1 MVPLTVDR
9 FVVNEP
15 MSRMAEDV
23 ILSRAHTL
31 QRVLTLVA
39 QQGQEVDQAV
49 DAMVQALGTGKLVLA
64 CGNGGSAADAQH
76 MVGELVGRFL
86 REREPWPAIALT
98 TDSSI
103 LTSISNDYGFDQ
115 VFQRQVAAFGQPGG
129 VFIGFSTSGE
139 SRNVLNAAR
148 EARRRN
154 MRVVAFT
161 GQTPSSLSEAADIV
175 LSVPVTST
183 PLVQEVHA
191 VLLHVVCD
199 MVETALADAGQCKET
214 VA

>member
-1 MVPLTVDR
+1 MAPVTVDR
-9 FVVNEP
+9 FVVNE
-15 MSRMAEDV
+15 RVGRKAEEV
-23 ILSRAHTL
+23 ILSRAQTL

-39 QQGQEVDQAV
+39 QQGQQVDQAV
-49 DAMVQALGTGKLVLA
+49 QVMVRALGAGKPVLA

-103 LTSISNDYGFDQ
+103 LTSISNDYGFDH

-129 VFIGFSTSGE
+129 VFVGFSTSGE

-148 EARRRN
+148 EARYRD

-161 GQTPSSLSEAADIV
+161 GQTPSSLSTAADIV

-199 MVETALADAGQCKET
+199 MVEAELADREQLKET

>member
-1 MVPLTVDR
+1 MAPVTVDR
-9 FVVNEP
+9 FVVNESV
-15 MSRMAEDV
+15 SRMAEDV

-39 QQGQEVDQAV
+39 QQGQRVDQAV
-49 DAMVQALGTGKLVLA
+49 EAMVKALGAGNLVLA

-103 LTSISNDYGFDQ
+103 LTSIGNDYGFDQ

-148 EARRRN
+148 EARCRG
-154 MRVVAFT
+154 MRVIAFT
-161 GQTPSSLSEAADIV
+161 GQTPSSLSAAADIT
-175 LSVPVTST
+175 LSVPVAST

-199 MVETALADAGQCKET
+199 MVEAELADLEQRKET

>member
-1 MVPLTVDR
+1 MAPVTVDR
-9 FVVNEP
+9 FVVNEGV
-15 MSRMAEDV
+15 SQVAQAE
-23 ILSRAHTL
+23 ILGRAQTL

-39 QQGQEVDQAV
+39 QQGHQVEQAV
-49 DAMVQALGTGKLVLA
+49 DVMVQALATGKLVLA

-103 LTSISNDYGFDQ
+103 LTSIANDYGFDQ

-129 VFIGFSTSGE
+129 VLVGFSTSGE
-139 SRNVLNAAR
+139 SRNVVNAAR
-148 EARRRN
+148 EARRRD
-154 MRVVAFT
+154 MHVVAFT
-161 GQTPSSLSEAADIV
+161 GQTPSSLSDAADIV
-175 LSVPVTST
+175 LSVPVKST

-199 MVETALADAGQCKET
+199 MVESDLMERGQCKAT

>member
-1 MVPLTVDR
+1 MASVTIDR
-9 FVVNEP
+9 FVVNERLG
-15 MSRMAEDV
+15 RMAEDV

-39 QQGQEVDQAV
+39 QQGQHVDQAV
-49 DAMVQALGTGKLVLA
+49 DAMVQALGAGKLVLA

-86 REREPWPAIALT
+86 REREPWPAMALT

-103 LTSISNDYGFDQ
+103 LTSIANDYGFDQ
-115 VFQRQVAAFGQPGG
+115 VFQRQVAAFAQPGG
-129 VFIGFSTSGE
+129 VFVGFSTSGE
-139 SRNVLNAAR
+139 SRNVVNAAR
-148 EARRRN
+148 EARRRG

-161 GQTPSSLSEAADIV
+161 GQAPSSLSEAADIV

-199 MVETALADAGQCKET
+199 MVETALADLEQRKET

>member
-1 MVPLTVDR
+1 MAPVTVDR
-9 FVVNEP
+9 LIVREGVG
-15 MSRMAEDV
+15 RTAEDV
-23 ILSRAHTL
+23 ILTRAQTL
-31 QRVLTLVA
+31 QRVLTHVA
-39 QQGQEVDQAV
+39 QQGQQVDQAV
-49 DAMVQALGTGKLVLA
+49 EAMVQALGTGKLVLA

-115 VFQRQVAAFGQPGG
+115 VFQRQVTAFGQAGG

-148 EARRRN
+148 EARLRG
-154 MRVVAFT
+154 MRVIAFT
-161 GQTPSSLSEAADIV
+161 GQTPSSLSDLAEIV
-175 LSVPVTST
+175 LSVPATST

-199 MVETALADAGQCKET
+199 MVETELADREECKET

>member
-1 MVPLTVDR
+1 MAPVTVDR
-9 FVVNEP
+9 FVVNESV
-15 MSRMAEDV
+15 SRMAGDV
-23 ILSRAHTL
+23 ILSRAHML

-39 QQGQEVDQAV
+39 QQGQQVEQAV
-49 DAMVQALGTGKLVLA
+49 AVIVQALGSGKLVLA

-86 REREPWPAIALT
+86 REREPWPAMALT

-148 EARRRN
+148 EARRRG
-154 MRVVAFT
+154 MQVVAFT
-161 GQTPSSLSEAADIV
+161 GQSPSSLSDAADIV

-183 PLVQEVHA
+183 PLVQEVHG

-199 MVETALADAGQCKET
+199 MVEAELADLEQCKET

>member
-1 MVPLTVDR
+1 MAPVTVDR
-9 FVVNEP
+9 FVVNEGV
-15 MSRMAEDV
+15 SQVAQAE
-23 ILSRAHTL
+23 ILGRAQTL

-39 QQGQEVDQAV
+39 QQGHQVEQAV
-49 DAMVQALGTGKLVLA
+49 DVMVQALATGKLVLA

-103 LTSISNDYGFDQ
+103 LTSIANDYGFDQ

-129 VFIGFSTSGE
+129 VLVGFSTSGE
-139 SRNVLNAAR
+139 SRNVVNAAR
-148 EARRRN
+148 EARRRD
-154 MRVVAFT
+154 MHVVAFT
-161 GQTPSSLSEAADIV
+161 GQTPSSLSDAADIV

-199 MVETALADAGQCKET
+199 MVESDLMERGQCKAT

>member
-1 MVPLTVDR
+1 MTPVTVDR
-9 FVVNEP
+9 IVVNDNV
-15 MSRMAEDV
+15 SRMAEDV

-31 QRVLTLVA
+31 HRVLTLVA
-39 QQGQEVDQAV
+39 QQGAQVEEAV
-49 DAMVQALGTGKLVLA
+49 DAMVQALGAGKLVLA

-148 EARRRN
+148 EARRRE

-161 GQTPSSLSEAADIV
+161 GQAPSSLSEAADIV
-175 LSVPVTST
+175 LSVPVAST

-199 MVETALADAGQCKET
+199 MVEAELADLEQCKET
-214 VA
+214 IA

>member
-1 MVPLTVDR
+1 MAPVTVDR
-9 FVVNEP
+9 YIVNEQV
-15 MSRMAEDV
+15 RQKAEDA

-39 QQGQEVDQAV
+39 QQGQQVDQAV
-49 DAMVQALGTGKLVLA
+49 EAMVQALGTGKLVLA

-129 VFIGFSTSGE
+129 VFVGFSTSGE

-154 MRVVAFT
+154 MQVVAFT

-199 MVETALADAGQCKET
+199 MVETALAGPGQCQET
-214 VA
+214 IA

>member
-1 MVPLTVDR
+1 MAPVTVDR
-9 FVVNEP
+9 FVVNEGV
-15 MSRMAEDV
+15 SQVAQAE
-23 ILSRAHTL
+23 ILGRAQTL

-39 QQGQEVDQAV
+39 QQGHQVEQAV
-49 DAMVQALGTGKLVLA
+49 DVMVQALATGKLVLA

-103 LTSISNDYGFDQ
+103 LTSIANDYGFDQ

-129 VFIGFSTSGE
+129 VLVGFSTSGE
-139 SRNVLNAAR
+139 SRNVVNAAR
-148 EARRRN
+148 EARRRD
-154 MRVVAFT
+154 MHVVAFT
-161 GQTPSSLSEAADIV
+161 GQTPSSFSDAADIV
-175 LSVPVTST
+175 LSVPVKST

-199 MVETALADAGQCKET
+199 MVESDLMERGQCKAT

>member
-1 MVPLTVDR
+1 MAPVTVDR
-9 FVVNEP
+9 FIVKERVSKVAQVE
-15 MSRMAEDV
+15 
-23 ILSRAHTL
+23 ILGRAQTL

-39 QQGQEVDQAV
+39 QQGHHVEQAV
-49 DAMVQALGTGKLVLA
+49 DVMVQALATGKLVLA

-103 LTSISNDYGFDQ
+103 LTSIANDYGFDQ

-129 VFIGFSTSGE
+129 VFVGFSTSGE
-139 SRNVLNAAR
+139 SHNVVNAAR
-148 EARRRN
+148 EARSRD
-154 MRVVAFT
+154 MHVVAFT
-161 GQTPSSLSEAADIV
+161 GQTPSSLSDAADLV

-199 MVETALADAGQCKET
+199 MVETELANRGQCKAT

>member
-1 MVPLTVDR
+1 MTPVTVDR
-9 FVVNEP
+9 FTIREGV
-15 MSRMAEDV
+15 SRTAADV

-31 QRVLTLVA
+31 GHVLTLVA
-39 QQGQEVDQAV
+39 QQGRQVEQAV
-49 DAMVQALGTGKLVLA
+49 EATVQALEAGNLVLA

-98 TDSSI
+98 SDSSI

-129 VFIGFSTSGE
+129 VFIGFSTSGA
-139 SRNVLNAAR
+139 SRNVVNAAR
-148 EARRRN
+148 EARRRG
-154 MRVVAFT
+154 MRVIAFT
-161 GQTPSSLSEAADIV
+161 GQAPSPLGDAAEIV
-175 LSVPVTST
+175 LSVPISST

-191 VLLHVVCD
+191 VLLHIVCD
-199 MVETALADAGQCKET
+199 MVEAELAGLTQRKES

>member
-1 MVPLTVDR
+1 MAPVTVDR
-9 FVVNEP
+9 FVVNESV
-15 MSRMAEDV
+15 SRMAEDV
-23 ILSRAHTL
+23 ILTRAHTL

-39 QQGQEVDQAV
+39 QQGQRVDQAV
-49 DAMVQALGTGKLVLA
+49 EAMVKALGAGNLVLA

-86 REREPWPAIALT
+86 REREPWPAMALT

-103 LTSISNDYGFDQ
+103 LTSIGNDYGFDQ
-115 VFQRQVAAFGQPGG
+115 VFQRQVAAFGQPDG

-148 EARRRN
+148 EARCRG
-154 MRVVAFT
+154 MRVIAFT

-175 LSVPVTST
+175 LAVPVAST

-199 MVETALADAGQCKET
+199 MVEAELADLEQRKET

>member
-1 MVPLTVDR
+1 MAPVTVDQ
-9 FVVNEP
+9 FVVREST
-15 MSRMAEDV
+15 SRTAEDV

-39 QQGQEVDQAV
+39 QQGPQVDQAV
-49 DAMVQALGTGKLVLA
+49 DAMVQALGAGKLVLA

-86 REREPWPAIALT
+86 REREPWPAMALT

-161 GQTPSSLSEAADIV
+161 GQTPSSLSEASDIV

-199 MVETALADAGQCKET
+199 LVETALAERGRCEET
-214 VA
+214 IA

>member
-1 MVPLTVDR
+1 V
-9 FVVNEP
+9 
-15 MSRMAEDV
+15 SRMAEDA
-23 ILSRAHTL
+23 ILNRAHTL

-39 QQGQEVDQAV
+39 QQGAQVEEAV
-49 DAMVQALGTGKLVLA
+49 DAMVQALGAGKLVLA

-139 SRNVLNAAR
+139 SRNVLNAAH
-148 EARRRN
+148 EAHRRG
-154 MRVVAFT
+154 MRVVAFA
-161 GQTPSSLSEAADIV
+161 GQTPSSLSDTADIV
-175 LSVPVTST
+175 LSVPATST
-183 PLVQEVHA
+183 PLVQEVHG
-191 VLLHVVCD
+191 VLLHIVCD
-199 MVETALADAGQCKET
+199 MVETALADPGQCQET

>member
-1 MVPLTVDR
+1 MAPVTVDR
-9 FVVNEP
+9 FVVNEGV
-15 MSRMAEDV
+15 SQVAQAE
-23 ILSRAHTL
+23 ILGRAQTL

-39 QQGQEVDQAV
+39 QQGHQVEQAV
-49 DAMVQALGTGKLVLA
+49 DVMVQALATGKLVLA

-103 LTSISNDYGFDQ
+103 LTSIANDYGFDQ

-129 VFIGFSTSGE
+129 VFVGFSTSGE
-139 SRNVLNAAR
+139 SRNVVNAAR
-148 EARRRN
+148 EARRRD
-154 MRVVAFT
+154 MHVVAFT
-161 GQTPSSLSEAADIV
+161 GQTPSSLSDAADIV
-175 LSVPVTST
+175 LSVTVTST

-199 MVETALADAGQCKET
+199 MVESDLMERGQCKAT

>member
-1 MVPLTVDR
+1 MVPLTVDQ

-15 MSRMAEDV
+15 VGRMAEDA
-23 ILSRAHTL
+23 ILSRARTL

-39 QQGQEVDQAV
+39 QQGQQVDQAV

-129 VFIGFSTSGE
+129 VFVGFSTSGE

-161 GQTPSSLSEAADIV
+161 GQSPSSLSEAADIV

-183 PLVQEVHA
+183 PLVQEVHS

-199 MVETALADAGQCKET
+199 MVETTLAESGQCKET
-214 VA
+214 IA

>member
-1 MVPLTVDR
+1 MAQVTIDR
-9 FVVNEP
+9 FVVTDSV
-15 MSRMAEDV
+15 SRTAEDV
-23 ILSRAHTL
+23 LLSRAQTL
-31 QRVLTLVA
+31 HRVLTLVA
-39 QQGQEVDQAV
+39 RQGQQVEHAV
-49 DAMVQALGTGKLVLA
+49 EAMVQALGTGKLVLA

-86 REREPWPAIALT
+86 REREPWPAMALT
-98 TDSSI
+98 TDTSI

-148 EARRRN
+148 EARCRG
-154 MRVVAFT
+154 MKVIAFT
-161 GQTPSSLSEAADIV
+161 GQTPSSLSDHADIV

-183 PLVQEVHA
+183 PLVQEVHG

-199 MVETALADAGQCKET
+199 MVEAELAGLEQRKET